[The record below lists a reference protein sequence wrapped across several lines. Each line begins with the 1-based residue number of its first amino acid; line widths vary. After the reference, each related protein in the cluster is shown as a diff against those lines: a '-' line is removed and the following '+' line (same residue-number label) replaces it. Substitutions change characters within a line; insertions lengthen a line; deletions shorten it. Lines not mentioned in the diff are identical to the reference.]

1 VPLLLAAGLGRAGNI
16 LVLLLD
22 FYALAILAVSIMSW
36 FPLRPGS
43 PVWPVYRFLMRITDP
58 VLARVRAAMPRFS
71 SIDISPMV
79 VLLGIFVLQALI
91 RG

>member
-1 VPLLLAAGLGRAGNI
+1 MPLLLAAGLGQVGNV

-22 FYALAILAVSIMSW
+22 FYALAILAASILSW

-43 PVWPVYRFLMRITDP
+43 PMWPVYRFLMRITDP
-58 VLARVRAAMPRFS
+58 VLSRVRAAMPRFS
-71 SIDISPMV
+71 TIDISPMV

-91 RG
+91 QG

>member
-1 VPLLLAAGLGRAGNI
+1 MPLLLAAGLGQVGNVLVI
-16 LVLLLD
+16 LLNL
-22 FYALAILAVSIMSW
+22 YALAILAVSIMSW

-58 VLARVRAAMPRFS
+58 VLSRVRAAMPRFS
-71 SIDISPMV
+71 TIDISPMV

-91 RG
+91 QG